1 MADAFSGTSALAD
14 QVQAAYDKNAFFALR
29 SGAVFD
35 QFARVKPGNVTS
47 PGSSVSFLFWGDLTT
62 ATATLSETVDVDA
75 VALSDSL
82 VTLTPLEHGNAVLV
96 TIRVQTDTFL
106 IGFDPAVANI
116 VSYNMLD
123 SLETLA
129 GEAIE
134 AGATTTT
141 VDAGAEG
148 SLTAGDVIT
157 MNKLREQVAIMRAA
171 NVGPIGASGPG
182 PSMASGGENYPAII
196 HPDVSYDLM
205 TATANTDW
213 AAFVIRQAG
222 DEWRN
227 GEVARAAGLSFFES
241 SRAAINV
248 DGGSSTVDTYST
260 YILGQDA
267 LGKAV
272 SIPPHIVDG
281 PVTDKLRRIMPLGWH
296 AYLDYGVIRSAAAR
310 NLIAASSIGAN

>member
-1 MADAFSGTSALAD
+1 MAEAFSGTTALAD
-14 QVQAAYDKNAFFALR
+14 QVQAAYDRNAFFALR
-29 SGAVFD
+29 SGAIYD

-47 PGSSVSFLFWGDLTT
+47 PGSTVSFLFWGDLSA
-62 ATATLSETVDVDA
+62 ATASLSETVDVDA

-82 VTLTPLEHGNAVLV
+82 VTLTPLEHGNAVLL
-96 TIRVQTDTFL
+96 TIRVKTDSFVL
-106 IGFDPAVANI
+106 GFDPDVANI
-116 VSYNMLD
+116 VSYNLLD
-123 SLETLA
+123 SMETLA
-129 GEAIE
+129 QEAIE

-157 MNKLREQVAIMRAA
+157 MNKLREQVAILRAA
-171 NVGPIGASGPG
+171 NVAPIVGS
-182 PSMASGGENYPAII
+182 NYAAII

-205 TATANTDW
+205 VATASTDW
-213 AAFVIRQAG
+213 SAFVIRQGGGAG
-222 DEWRN
+222 EWRN
-227 GEVARAAGLSFFES
+227 GEIAQAAGLSFFETP
-241 SRAAINV
+241 RAAINA
-248 DGGSSTVDTYST
+248 DGGSGTVDTYST

-267 LGKAV
+267 LGKAE

-281 PVTDKLRRIMPLGWH
+281 PVTDKLRRFMPLGWH